1 MDLLAISVGNTRTQI
16 GRFSGTELEAS
27 ERISN
32 EHPELILSRAIEHW
46 GQLSENSRGI
56 ALASVNES
64 IAGPLAKALQSRLGA
79 DVSRLGTDLGIPVG
93 TCLDEGAKPGTDR
106 LLNAAAAWDK
116 FQCAT
121 VVIDAGTAVTV
132 DFVDGKGVFQGGA
145 IAPGVALQLRAMHD
159 GTAGLPLIA
168 PAAPTDEPFGKCT
181 EQAMLQGVHHGI
193 RGLVQR
199 LVERYAEAYGA
210 FPRVIATGG
219 DAEALFAEDD
229 VVEMVDAD
237 LTLQGIAAAVAAAT
251 GTTKARVARAA
262 GVADHGHRH
271 GDHGGCCGHDHGSGG
286 GCCGHDHGSEGGC
299 CGHHH

>member
-1 MDLLAISVGNTRTQI
+1 MDLLAISVGNSRTQL
-16 GRFSGTELEAS
+16 GRFTGTELDSS

-32 EHPELILSRAIEHW
+32 QHPDLILSRAIEHW
-46 GQLSENSRGI
+46 GHLGENSRGI

-64 IAGPLAKALQSRLGA
+64 VAGPLAKALKARLGA
-79 DVSRLGTDLGIPVG
+79 DVSRLGADLGIPVG

-159 GTAGLPLIA
+159 GTAGLPLVA

-237 LTLQGIAAAVAAAT
+237 LTLHGIAAAVAAAS
-251 GTTKARVARAA
+251 GTAKSQGRRSA
-262 GVADHGHRH
+262 GVAAAPVPHKHD
-271 GDHGGCCGHDHGSGG
+271 GGCCGHDHGTDG
-286 GCCGHDHGSEGGC
+286 GCCGHQH
-299 CGHHH
+299 